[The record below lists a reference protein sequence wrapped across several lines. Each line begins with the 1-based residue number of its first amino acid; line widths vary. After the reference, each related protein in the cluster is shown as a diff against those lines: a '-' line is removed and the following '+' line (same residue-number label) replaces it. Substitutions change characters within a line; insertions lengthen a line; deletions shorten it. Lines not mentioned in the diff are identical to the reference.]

1 MEAAAGPGVVDH
13 RLVVGRV
20 RSGLVRAPPHG
31 RRRQQQ
37 EEEVM
42 YLDLVAMAVKALVIA
57 LVLLV
62 VVEGVVAHR

>member
-1 MEAAAGPGVVDH
+1 
-13 RLVVGRV
+13 
-20 RSGLVRAPPHG
+20 
-31 RRRQQQ
+31 
-37 EEEVM
+37 M